1 MPKGAWRF
9 KELRGLFFFFRYFGS
24 MLGLDAAANETRTA
38 TKMITFSA
46 SQKFRRTFCFLFLKS
61 CSMCLKLD
69 SGKTTTPESG
79 RPEIRGRGSEKG
91 FPGES
96 SHSRKS
102 IKVDDLAES
111 A

>member
-46 SQKFRRTFCFLFLKS
+46 SQKFRRTFCFLFFFFVFCFFFFLTS
-61 CSMCLKLD
+61 STAAA
-69 SGKTTTPESG
+69 TTAMVS
-79 RPEIRGRGSEKG
+79 
-91 FPGES
+91 
-96 SHSRKS
+96 
-102 IKVDDLAES
+102 
-111 A
+111 